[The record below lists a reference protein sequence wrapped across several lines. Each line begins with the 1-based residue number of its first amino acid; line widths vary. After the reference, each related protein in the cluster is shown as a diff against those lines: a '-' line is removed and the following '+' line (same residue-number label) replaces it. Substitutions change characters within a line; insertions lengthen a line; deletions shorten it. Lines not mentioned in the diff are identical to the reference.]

1 MIIKLNGTDMEV
13 TKTTTLLELVKE
25 KGLLPERIVVE
36 HNREIISKDR
46 LEDIIV
52 SNDDSIEIV
61 SFVGGG

>member
-1 MIIKLNGTDMEV
+1 MIIKLNGIDVEIN
-13 TKTTTLLELVKE
+13 KTTTLMGIVEE
-25 KGLLPERIVVE
+25 KGLLPEHIVVE
-36 HNREIISKDR
+36 HNREIVPKDR

>member
-1 MIIKLNGTDMEV
+1 VIIKLNGIDVEIN
-13 TKTTTLLELVKE
+13 KTTTLMGIVEE
-25 KGLLPERIVVE
+25 KGLLPEHIVVE
-36 HNREIISKDR
+36 HNREIVPKDR